1 MIKPENFNNFL
12 NRDVAFFNSNTITSN
27 YKSNLIHR
35 RYSQIGKTK
44 KEPVSSMRHLNWY
57 LPWQWVFVHCL
68 SAQGATSSHR
78 LKAEAFWKLS
88 QERTGNL
95 NSKSSISNNEQLSP
109 FITKPRLFR
118 SSLVTSY
125 SLVAL
130 QLLQSISS
138 CSSLSL
144 CPQYNIKLTFL
155 IFWAQVSR
163 SI

>member
-1 MIKPENFNNFL
+1 MIKPENFNNVL
-12 NRDVAFFNSNTITSN
+12 NRDVVFFNSNTINSN

-35 RYSQIGKTK
+35 SYSQIGKTK

-57 LPWQWVFVHCL
+57 LPWQWLFVHCL
-68 SAQGATSSHR
+68 PARGATSLHW

-109 FITKPRLFR
+109 FKTKPQ
-118 SSLVTSY
+118 T
-125 SLVAL
+125 L
-130 QLLQSISS
+130 QLLSS
-138 CSSLSL
+138 YVLFPGGSSTSPKHFVLFLLVSLS
-144 CPQYNIKLTFL
+144 
-155 IFWAQVSR
+155 